1 MSDKLRRHN
10 RPISD
15 HVHPLVY
22 AAVAGMVAWFVLGAW
37 IFFGGAA
44 HMGLMLAVVSGF
56 FLMAASI
63 PFVLWRVWLR
73 HGTGQSN
80 QESFREWLAGD
91 FDSAQDRRR
100 AVGAAVEIA
109 LPLAA
114 AAIGMTIIGIIF
126 HFVSISATQV

>member
-1 MSDKLRRHN
+1 
-10 RPISD
+10 
-15 HVHPLVY
+15 
-22 AAVAGMVAWFVLGAW
+22 
-37 IFFGGAA
+37 
-44 HMGLMLAVVSGF
+44 MGLMLAVVSGF